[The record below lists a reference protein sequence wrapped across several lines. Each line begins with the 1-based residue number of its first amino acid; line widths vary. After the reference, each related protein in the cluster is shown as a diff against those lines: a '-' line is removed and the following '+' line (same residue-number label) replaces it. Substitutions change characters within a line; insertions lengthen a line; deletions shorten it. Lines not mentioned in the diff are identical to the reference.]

1 LIDGKELAKLMIEN
15 NVGIA
20 VKNIYEIKK
29 IDIDYFE
36 EL

>member
-1 LIDGKELAKLMIEN
+1 LIEGKELAKLMIEN
-15 NVGIA
+15 NVGIK